1 MNYYDDKLN
10 KHLNDFKFLF
20 TWKGLLIISLF
31 ILISILWDS
40 VIHFLFQT

>member
-20 TWKGLLIISLF
+20 TWKGLLIITVF
-31 ILISILWDS
+31 ILISVLWDS
-40 VIHFLFQT
+40 VIHFLFQI